1 MYIKYVIEK
10 YGEQYNW
17 NKRKRPP
24 TLGDLY
30 GNHYIS
36 DISTADTIGIFDTE
50 EEARQ
55 HMPKE
60 VVIDTEKY
68 NSYNDTRTIWY
79 DVYALFAVEFD
90 GEDEFNREEIDV
102 VIA

>member
-1 MYIKYVIEK
+1 M
-10 YGEQYNW
+10 
-17 NKRKRPP
+17 
-24 TLGDLY
+24 Y
-30 GNHYIS
+30 GNYYTS
-36 DISTADTIGIFDTE
+36 DISTVDTIGIFDTE

-60 VVIDTEKY
+60 VIIDTEKY

-79 DVYALFAVEFD
+79 DAYALFAVEFD
-90 GEDEFNREEIDV
+90 GGEELNREEIDV

>member
-17 NKRKRPP
+17 NKRKCSP
-24 TLGDLY
+24 TLDDLY
-30 GNHYIS
+30 RNYYAS
-36 DISTADTIGIFDTE
+36 DISAVDTIGIFDTE

-79 DVYALFAVEFD
+79 DVYGLFAVEFD
-90 GEDEFNREEIDV
+90 GEDELNREEIDV